1 MKRITAIILSV
12 CLCLIAA
19 GCGGAPEAGAGS
31 GGTGMNTEQ
40 GAEHASGA
48 GQNTE
53 QGAESGGTTR
63 DAGAEAWRTED
74 FVGDWSGNVLLSVN
88 SDNTWAAKIHS
99 LWLIGTWEADD
110 RENRINLNVQNDED
124 YTEGACY
131 FEKSPKGCRL
141 HIPDTGAD
149 PPDQVEYYL
158 SKMENE
164 PPETLYG
171 TWRGRVELSEYNVS
185 YVVHLSIDA
194 DRIWSSV
201 VSEEGTYIEAD
212 LEGGGFAGEIRY
224 VSESGH
230 LMVFDEGRGGITRK
244 SPSVI
249 RYVASASLDHWGRI
263 PLHFDLEK
271 FMVPGTIN

>member
-19 GCGGAPEAGAGS
+19 GCGGAPEGGAGS

-40 GAEHASGA
+40 DAEHASGA

-53 QGAESGGTTR
+53 QGA
-63 DAGAEAWRTED
+63 
-74 FVGDWSGNVLLSVN
+74 
-88 SDNTWAAKIHS
+88 
-99 LWLIGTWEADD
+99 
-110 RENRINLNVQNDED
+110 
-124 YTEGACY
+124 
-131 FEKSPKGCRL
+131 
-141 HIPDTGAD
+141 
-149 PPDQVEYYL
+149 
-158 SKMENE
+158 
-164 PPETLYG
+164 
-171 TWRGRVELSEYNVS
+171 
-185 YVVHLSIDA
+185 
-194 DRIWSSV
+194 
-201 VSEEGTYIEAD
+201 
-212 LEGGGFAGEIRY
+212 
-224 VSESGH
+224 ESGH